1 MGFATLFLKPVET
14 RHNRA
19 ALFFCFKE
27 ELYEKRTSHIA
38 HRTSHIAHRTSHFAL
53 AASALLLAGIT
64 AAHAQTLSCVGVPAG
79 GTTTLEV
86 KTGPG
91 WKFFDGAAPTADV
104 NGTGWAAARASN
116 CTGTPACHPAWV
128 TALSAAGLNGAQW
141 VAPAPISGTTRDF
154 SYASPAIN
162 VDSNV
167 NLATLSMQV
176 LGAADNVYLSTGV
189 INGSPLTLN
198 QDGATQTFPI
208 LTPGTNTFAAGAA
221 PMTSWQHGVNYIFAR
236 TQNADPTFDF
246 TTSPTGW
253 LAKYTL
259 TATCTATTPVPA
271 VPANHPLALTL
282 GALALAGL
290 AGLKLRPR
298 KA

>member
-1 MGFATLFLKPVET
+1 MKNA
-14 RHNRA
+14 H
-19 ALFFCFKE
+19 
-27 ELYEKRTSHIA
+27 RTSHIA

-91 WKFFDGAAPTADV
+91 WKYFDGAAPTADV
-104 NGTGWAAARASN
+104 NGPGWAAARTNDCSVPGQ
-116 CTGTPACHPAWV
+116 CLTAWEN
-128 TALSAAGLNGAQW
+128 SINAAGMNGAQW
-141 VAPAPISGTTRDF
+141 VAPMPTTGTGQHF

-189 INGSPLTLN
+189 INGSPLTLH
-198 QDGATQTFPI
+198 QDNAGKTFP
-208 LTPGTNTFAAGAA
+208 TAAPGTNAFAAGTA
-221 PMTSWQHGVNYIFAR
+221 PMNSWRHGANYILAR
-236 TQNADPTFDF
+236 TRNGNPGYSVGD
-246 TTSPTGW
+246 PTGW

-282 GALALAGL
+282 GVLALAGL